1 MYNGYFSYYFD
12 PTFLILIPAIIVG
25 IWAQSKV
32 KKTYEKY
39 SKVNTR
45 NGYTGEE
52 IARRMLN
59 EAGLFDVPIEVVNT
73 RLGDHY
79 DPKGRILRLSQDV
92 YSGRTIAA
100 AGIAAHEVGHA
111 IQHKE
116 SYSPLAFRNSI
127 FPVVNISS
135 SLSWVILFAGLIFSI
150 KPLVYFGIA
159 LFSIV
164 VIFQLVTLPV
174 EFNASTRALLILKG
188 RNILYADEAAGA
200 AKVLDAAAMTYVA
213 ATLMAISQLV
223 RLISITKR
231 NN

>member
-1 MYNGYFSYYFD
+1 MYNSYFSYYFD
-12 PTFLILIPAIIVG
+12 PTFLILIPAILVG

-32 KKTYEKY
+32 NKTYAKY
-39 SKVNTR
+39 SKINTM

-52 IARRMLN
+52 IARMMLN

-79 DPKGRILRLSQDV
+79 DPRRRILRLSADV
-92 YSGRTIAA
+92 YSGKTIAA

-164 VIFQLVTLPV
+164 VIFQIVTLPV
-174 EFNASTRALLILKG
+174 EFNASTRALLVLKG

-213 ATLMAISQLV
+213 ATLMAISQLI

>member
-32 KKTYEKY
+32 NRTYDKY
-39 SKVNTR
+39 SKVQTR

-52 IARRMLN
+52 IARMMLN
-59 EAGLFDVPIEVVNT
+59 EAGLFDVPIEVVNK

-79 DPKGRILRLSQDV
+79 DPRQRVLRLSQDI

-116 SYSPLAFRNSI
+116 SYSPLTFRNTI

-135 SLSWVILFAGLIFSI
+135 SLSWVILIAGLIFSI

-159 LFSIV
+159 MFSVV
-164 VIFQLVTLPV
+164 VIFQLVTLPI
-174 EFNASTRALLILKG
+174 EFNASTRALSVLKG
-188 RNILYADEAAGA
+188 RNILYEDETQGA

-213 ATLMAISQLV
+213 ATLMAISQLI
-223 RLISITKR
+223 RLIAISKR
-231 NN
+231 ND

>member
-32 KKTYEKY
+32 NKTYAKY
-39 SKVNTR
+39 SKVNTV

-52 IARRMLN
+52 IARMMLN

-92 YSGRTIAA
+92 YSGKTIAA

>member
-12 PTFLILIPAIIVG
+12 PTFLILIPAILVG
-25 IWAQSKV
+25 MWAQSKV
-32 KKTYEKY
+32 NRTYDKY
-39 SKVNTR
+39 SKVHTR

-52 IARRMLN
+52 IARMMLN
-59 EAGLFDVPIEVVNT
+59 EAGLFDVPIEIVNK

-79 DPKGRILRLSQDV
+79 DPRQRILRLSQDI
-92 YSGRTIAA
+92 YSGKTIAA

-116 SYSPLAFRNSI
+116 SYSPLTFRNSI

-150 KPLVYFGIA
+150 QPLVYFGIG

-164 VIFQLVTLPV
+164 VLFQLVTLPV
-174 EFNASTRALLILKG
+174 EFNASTRALRVLNG
-188 RNILYADEAAGA
+188 RNILYEDEAKGA

-223 RLISITKR
+223 RLIAISKR
-231 NN
+231 ND

>member
-12 PTFLILIPAIIVG
+12 PTFLILIPAILVG

-32 KKTYEKY
+32 NKTYEKY
-39 SKVNTR
+39 KKINII

-52 IARRMLN
+52 IARMMLN

-223 RLISITKR
+223 RLIAITKR
-231 NN
+231 ND

>member
-12 PTFLILIPAIIVG
+12 PTFLILIPAILVG
-25 IWAQSKV
+25 MWAQSKV
-32 KKTYEKY
+32 NRTYDKY
-39 SKVNTR
+39 SKVPTR

-52 IARRMLN
+52 IARMMLN
-59 EAGLFDVPIEVVNT
+59 EAGLFDVPIEVVNK

-79 DPKGRILRLSQDV
+79 DPRQRILRLSQDI
-92 YSGRTIAA
+92 YSGKTIAA

-116 SYSPLAFRNSI
+116 SYSPLTFRNSI

-150 KPLVYFGIA
+150 QPLVYFGIG

-164 VIFQLVTLPV
+164 VLFQLVTLPV
-174 EFNASTRALLILKG
+174 EFNASTRALRVLNG
-188 RNILYADEAAGA
+188 RNILYEDEAKGA

-223 RLISITKR
+223 RLIAISKR
-231 NN
+231 ND

>member
-32 KKTYEKY
+32 NKTYGKY
-39 SKVNTR
+39 SKINTM

-52 IARRMLN
+52 IARMMLN

-92 YSGRTIAA
+92 YSGKTIAA

-223 RLISITKR
+223 RLIAITKR
-231 NN
+231 ND

>member
-1 MYNGYFSYYFD
+1 MNSGYFSYYFD

-32 KKTYEKY
+32 NNTYGKY
-39 SKVNTR
+39 SKINTM

-52 IARRMLN
+52 IARMMLN

-79 DPKGRILRLSQDV
+79 DPRRRILRLSADV
-92 YSGRTIAA
+92 YSGKTIAA

-116 SYSPLAFRNSI
+116 RYSPLAFRNSI

-159 LFSIV
+159 LFSVV

-174 EFNASTRALLILKG
+174 EFNASTRALRILKG
-188 RNILYADEAAGA
+188 RNILYGDEAAGA

-223 RLISITKR
+223 RLIAITKR
-231 NN
+231 KD